1 MIPYQEFNKLGQI
14 IYNNMKRIIRLR
26 ESELRQIISESVIR
40 VLSEGSINKNVPNV
54 SLASLDGNYDVYVDG
69 KILNATIDVENEFFE
84 IGEWSL
90 DGEEAIDAIKNV
102 YDFYNYSNDTIES
115 AIEQYA
121 YDALR

>member
-1 MIPYQEFNKLGQI
+1 M
-14 IYNNMKRIIRLR
+14 RRTIRLK
-26 ESELRQIISESVIR
+26 ESELRDMISESVRI
-40 VLSEGSINKNVPNV
+40 VLNEEYFNKNVPID
-54 SLASLDGNYDVYVDG
+54 SLFSLNGDYDVYVDG

-90 DGEEAIDAIKNV
+90 DGEEAIDAITEI
-102 YDFYNYSNDTIES
+102 YYFYKHSNNTIES